1 MDRIYKYNPN
11 ISYNPNGG
19 RYLQL
24 ITAKNLYIQ
33 NITVAENDGHS
44 DSFHVKFPNVFT
56 NYPLGAVRVED
67 QKFKDW
73 DHYKFTIWQ
82 LQLNFVVFCASSAC
96 GVSVEHLNAKEP
108 MIRSIYRFHVY
119 YHIRRILKI
128 LEIPLPYENSFNQYN
143 NPYNHEKFIGICS
156 EYGVSNDLTKW
167 RKQKYFST
175 WQSRAWET
183 GKPGMSN
190 INENSFSRW
199 IIEKSDGLT
208 MLGLQ
213 KLSGSVRHDAYL
225 ILTSQTSTRGPI
237 VGIESRNLD
246 AQHTFLNTFE
256 NIVNRRVNISE
267 DIRRFQKTLQYAR
280 SKVDYVIGE
289 FIYMLPSNMNLQI
302 EKVKDYNNKILISSP
317 SFKIGTNLKINLD
330 GEQVKL
336 KDKPDV
342 KSKEV
347 EMVKTEPD
355 VKPKVITK
363 PDIKSNKEHKQ
374 DVKPNIELK
383 HDVMLITTKPD
394 TNKITYEEEKVALY
408 WELQLY
414 LQYGGCS
421 SDLRSICLCHEICV
435 YQDSNTCDKC
445 PQILR
450 QPTNCFLCSIQD
462 P

>member
-1 MDRIYKYNPN
+1 MDRIYKYNSDA
-11 ISYNPNGG
+11 SYKPNGG
-19 RYLQL
+19 TYLQL
-24 ITAKNLYIQ
+24 ITAKDLYIQ
-33 NITVAENDGHS
+33 NVTVAENDGHS
-44 DSFHVKFPNVFT
+44 DSFQVKFPNVFT

-82 LQLNFVVFCASSAC
+82 SQLNFAIFCASSAC

-167 RKQKYFST
+167 RNQKYFST

-183 GKPGMSN
+183 GKPGMSY

-213 KLSGSVRHDAYL
+213 KLSESVRDYAYL

-237 VGIESRNLD
+237 VGHEARNLD
-246 AQHTFLNTFE
+246 AQRTFLNTFE
-256 NIVNRRVNISE
+256 NIVNRRVNIPE

-280 SKVDYVIGE
+280 SKVDYAIGE
-289 FIYMLPSNMNLQI
+289 FIYMLPSDMNLWI
-302 EKVKDYNNKILISSP
+302 GNVRNYNNKILISSP
-317 SFKIGTNLKINLD
+317 SFKIGTNVKINLD
-330 GEQVKL
+330 GEQAKL

-347 EMVKTEPD
+347 DNWRLMVKTEPD

-363 PDIKSNKEHKQ
+363 PDIKPNKEHKQ
-374 DVKPNIELK
+374 DVKPNRPDIK
-383 HDVMLITTKPD
+383 QNRSKPD
-394 TNKITYEEEKVALY
+394 TNEITYEEEKVAL
-408 WELQLY
+408 
-414 LQYGGCS
+414 
-421 SDLRSICLCHEICV
+421 
-435 YQDSNTCDKC
+435 
-445 PQILR
+445 ILG
-450 QPTNCFLCSIQD
+450 TTAVFTVWWIFK
-462 P
+462 